1 MASIIALDVKFSAT
15 PEKHYLCIVPFT
27 MNRCH
32 PPRKSRL
39 LLCFPSLDTDEK
51 MMHSGRVLGTGENG
65 EKQNT
70 MGMDKTNS
78 SKPHLM
84 FEIMGPD
91 DGE

>member
-51 MMHSGRVLGTGENG
+51 MMHFGRVLGTGENA
-65 EKQNT
+65 EKTEHN
-70 MGMDKTNS
+70 GN
-78 SKPHLM
+78 
-84 FEIMGPD
+84 G
-91 DGE
+91 